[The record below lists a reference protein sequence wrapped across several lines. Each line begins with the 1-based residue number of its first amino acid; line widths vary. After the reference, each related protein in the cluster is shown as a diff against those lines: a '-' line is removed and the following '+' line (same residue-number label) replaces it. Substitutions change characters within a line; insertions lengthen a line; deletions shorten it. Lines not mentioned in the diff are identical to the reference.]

1 MAATQVVRSEWTKIR
16 SVASTVWTL
25 SLAAV
30 VTVALGVL
38 ISLLS
43 KNEFDDLSTKDRLSF
58 DPTFISFAGMSLGQL
73 AMIVF
78 GVLVVSNEYST
89 GMIRTSLA
97 AVPQRGTFLFSKI
110 AVATGLA
117 FLVALATSFVAFF
130 LGQAMLGSHRASI
143 GDPGVLRAVIG
154 GGLYM
159 TLIALFSMGV
169 ATMLRSPMLSLGIL
183 MPFFFLI
190 STILGNVYAD
200 QEGRPV
206 PPGPGRQQDHAGRHP
221 DRRRH
226 SVRPLGR
233 PGDHGPVGGGGGG
246 GRVRAAEE
254 EGRVGSSGGFAGER
268 SSNPLHP
275 AHALT

>member
-1 MAATQVVRSEWTKIR
+1 MAATQVIRSEWTKIR

-25 SLAAV
+25 SLAVV
-30 VTVALGVL
+30 VTIALGML
-38 ISLLS
+38 ISALS
-43 KNEFDDLSTKDRLSF
+43 KNEFDNLDEAGRLSF

-110 AVATGLA
+110 AVAALLA
-117 FLVALATSFVAFF
+117 LVVGLATSFAAFF
-130 LGQAMLGSHRASI
+130 LGQAMLGDLRADL

-159 TLIALFSMGV
+159 TLIAMFSMGV
-169 ATMLRSPMLSLGIL
+169 AAMLRSPMLSLGIL

-190 STILGNVYAD
+190 SSILGNVSATKKVGQYLPD
-200 QEGRPV
+200 Q
-206 PPGPGRQQDHAGRHP
+206 AG
-221 DRRRH
+221 
-226 SVRPLGR
+226 SKIMQVVT
-233 PGDHGPVGGGGGG
+233 PVGEDTPYGAWGGLGIMALWVIAALVGGYVTL
-246 GRVRAAEE
+246 RKRDA
-254 EGRVGSSGGFAGER
+254 
-268 SSNPLHP
+268 
-275 AHALT
+275 

>member
-1 MAATQVVRSEWTKIR
+1 MAATQVLRSEWTKIR

-25 SLAAV
+25 GLAAV
-30 VTVALGVL
+30 VTIALGIL

-43 KNEFDDLSTKDRLSF
+43 KNEFDSMSVNDRLSF

-78 GVLVVSNEYST
+78 GVLVVGNEYST

-110 AVATGLA
+110 AVAAGLA
-117 FLVALATSFVAFF
+117 FVVGIITSFVTFF
-130 LGQAMLGSHRASI
+130 LGQAMLGPHKASI

-159 TLIALFSMGV
+159 TLIAVFSMGV
-169 ATMLRSPMLSLGIL
+169 AAMLRSPMLSLGIL

-190 STILGNVYAD
+190 SNILGAVSATKKVGRYLPDQAGSKIMQVVTPIDDDTPYGPWGGLAIMALWVIAALIGGYALLKKRD
-200 QEGRPV
+200 
-206 PPGPGRQQDHAGRHP
+206 A
-221 DRRRH
+221 
-226 SVRPLGR
+226 
-233 PGDHGPVGGGGGG
+233 
-246 GRVRAAEE
+246 
-254 EGRVGSSGGFAGER
+254 
-268 SSNPLHP
+268 
-275 AHALT
+275 

>member
-1 MAATQVVRSEWTKIR
+1 MAAIQVVQSEWTKIR

-25 SLAAV
+25 SLAVV
-30 VTVALGVL
+30 VTIALGML
-38 ISLLS
+38 ISALS
-43 KNEFDDLSTKDRLSF
+43 RNEFDSMSRQDRLSF

-117 FLVALATSFVAFF
+117 LVVGMATSFVAFF

-143 GDPGVLRAVIG
+143 GDPHVLRAVIG
-154 GGLYM
+154 GGIYM
-159 TLIALFSMGV
+159 TLIAVFSMGV
-169 ATMLRSPMLSLGIL
+169 AAMLRSPMLSLGIL

-190 STILGNVYAD
+190 SNILGNVDATKKIGQFLPD
-200 QEGRPV
+200 QAGSKIMQVVTPIDDDT
-206 PPGPGRQQDHAGRHP
+206 PYGPWGGLGIMVLWAVAAVAGGYVLLKKR
-221 DRRRH
+221 D
-226 SVRPLGR
+226 
-233 PGDHGPVGGGGGG
+233 
-246 GRVRAAEE
+246 A
-254 EGRVGSSGGFAGER
+254 
-268 SSNPLHP
+268 
-275 AHALT
+275 

>member
-1 MAATQVVRSEWTKIR
+1 MATTQVIRSEWTKIR

-25 SLAAV
+25 SLAVV
-30 VTVALGVL
+30 VTIALGML
-38 ISLLS
+38 ISALS
-43 KNEFDDLSTKDRLSF
+43 NHEFDQMSERDRLSF
-58 DPTFISFAGMSLGQL
+58 DPTFISFAGMTLGQL

-117 FLVALATSFVAFF
+117 LAVGMATSFVAFF
-130 LGQAMLGSHRASI
+130 LGQAMLGEHRADI

-159 TLIALFSMGV
+159 TLIAMFSMGV
-169 ATMLRSPMLSLGIL
+169 AAMLRSPMLSLGIL

-190 STILGNVYAD
+190 SNILGNVPATEKVGRFLPD
-200 QEGRPV
+200 Q
-206 PPGPGRQQDHAGRHP
+206 AGSRIMQV
-221 DRRRH
+221 
-226 SVRPLGR
+226 VRPIDDDV
-233 PGDHGPVGGGGGG
+233 PYGPWGGIGIMALWVIAALVGGYAVLKK
-246 GRVRAAEE
+246 RDA
-254 EGRVGSSGGFAGER
+254 
-268 SSNPLHP
+268 
-275 AHALT
+275 